1 MKLAML
7 LVSLLTLATGVE
19 AVPSLGPSCEEA
31 CLETCKDDGPSS
43 VDGTS
48 SVDKGSKGTCKKN
61 CKKACKKCID
71 TMKPSKCNAD
81 TCSDPEKKWM
91 CVKTCGLS
99 DTCEAPDDKCEGLTD
114 ATKKNGKSKCKIMKK
129 CGKKK
134 DKAKA
139 KCFLKACKKDSCK
152 KGDGKCKKDGK
163 NFCLRTCCENRK

>member
-1 MKLAML
+1 MKVAML
-7 LVSLLTLATGVE
+7 LVSLLTLATGVQ
-19 AVPSLGPSCEEA
+19 AVPSL
-31 CLETCKDDGPSS
+31 
-43 VDGTS
+43 
-48 SVDKGSKGTCKKN
+48 
-61 CKKACKKCID
+61 KCID
-71 TMKPSKCNAD
+71 TMKPPNKCSAD
-81 TCSDPEKKWM
+81 TCSDPKKKWM

-99 DTCEAPDDKCEGLTD
+99 DTCEAPDDKCKGLTD